1 MEPTEVQQ
9 RFEKQPRSNRT
20 SAGTTRSLGGRI
32 HHRGAHRGPAEVPQR
47 SAEVPQRSTMV
58 NDGHTTRPRC
68 ATRSLG
74 ERYIDG
80 KPEEVP
86 PDTRRSKGSRSNRY
100 APQWSTTATAKV
112 RPTKFGK
119 NLDLRGCT
127 QSESQESK
135 APNPNPNDF
144 ILEPRSGSH
153 KSADGYRNQDYGNG
167 PLRPSLSVASS
178 SSPTLK

>member
-1 MEPTEVQQ
+1 
-9 RFEKQPRSNRT
+9 
-20 SAGTTRSLGGRI
+20 
-32 HHRGAHRGPAEVPQR
+32 
-47 SAEVPQRSTMV
+47 MV

-144 ILEPRSGSH
+144 ILEPRSGSQ
-153 KSADGYRNQDYGNG
+153 KSADGYRDQDHENKQWSAEAITVRGIINIIAEVDNRGSNQTHQLKDHT
-167 PLRPSLSVASS
+167 SIESS
-178 SSPTLK
+178 